1 MECKQSD
8 MCHDKPWL
16 VVHCVKQQN
25 MLLPEILPPRIQYI
39 APLYTPEYTASCIQ
53 YTTEL
58 SGHFVRVVI
67 GRHGVKP
74 LNSQYLRRL
83 QSSRHSSFSL
93 KHEKSDKQQTHHSC
107 FKTYLDRHLSL
118 CLHFLL
124 VSNVQRVTPY
134 KFVSMFK

>member
-1 MECKQSD
+1 

-25 MLLPEILPPRIQYI
+25 MLLPEILPPPRRIQYI

>member
-53 YTTEL
+53 YTTKL

-67 GRHGVKP
+67 GRHGGKA
-74 LNSQYLRRL
+74 S
-83 QSSRHSSFSL
+83 
-93 KHEKSDKQQTHHSC
+93 KQPI
-107 FKTYLDRHLSL
+107 FEEAPVIPPFILLSE
-118 CLHFLL
+118 
-124 VSNVQRVTPY
+124 T
-134 KFVSMFK
+134 